1 MRGLHIAAL
10 CAAAL
15 LHPIQDSSATSVFRC
30 EDANGQ
36 ITFTRHGCAPDQTQY
51 RQEVRNHSPGSGKP
65 IPLAVPRA
73 RTATPTTR
81 SRAPVIV
88 GEQDDGC
95 GNLLSSSEKR
105 QAIIRRE
112 VRSGMSSADVESSL
126 GKPDRITR
134 QNGRQ
139 RYHYRDKRG
148 DNQLISFDEAGCV
161 KK

>member
-1 MRGLHIAAL
+1 MLRWQLGSRPGHPRRLLKSDGLAMDGRVPNKALNFPPSVLRTCAKYIAGQCQNRRAL
-10 CAAAL
+10 
-15 LHPIQDSSATSVFRC
+15 T
-30 EDANGQ
+30 
-36 ITFTRHGCAPDQTQY
+36 
-51 RQEVRNHSPGSGKP
+51 
-65 IPLAVPRA
+65 
-73 RTATPTTR
+73 
-81 SRAPVIV
+81 
-88 GEQDDGC
+88 DDGC

>member
-1 MRGLHIAAL
+1 M
-10 CAAAL
+10 
-15 LHPIQDSSATSVFRC
+15 
-30 EDANGQ
+30 
-36 ITFTRHGCAPDQTQY
+36 
-51 RQEVRNHSPGSGKP
+51 
-65 IPLAVPRA
+65 
-73 RTATPTTR
+73 
-81 SRAPVIV
+81 IV

-134 QNGRQ
+134 QNSRQ